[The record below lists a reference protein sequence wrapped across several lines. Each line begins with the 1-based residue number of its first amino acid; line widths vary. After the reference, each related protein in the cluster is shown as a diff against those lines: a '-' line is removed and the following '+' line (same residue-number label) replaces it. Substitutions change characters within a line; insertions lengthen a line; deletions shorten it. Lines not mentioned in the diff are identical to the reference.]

1 MDNLENND
9 LNVDNSTIFRVQ
21 SFEKDIINE
30 QFNSKLKTLFE
41 TEISE
46 IFPNILKIS
55 KNEFINN
62 IESRIRNSLEEQYPN
77 DNIDKIYKNKKFN
90 NIYNENIRILYNKYS
105 LYIKELTES
114 WDNYKH
120 KLFIRKI
127 KKEEIYFKDFRKHC
141 IKTGEYALHKCSNS
155 KNIYGEYLSVL
166 HKSNLD
172 GSLSIRYLICT
183 KCKKAYFTTLFMNYC
198 KECDIIYYSD
208 KLLEKENTELQ
219 LATFDPSHCNSLF
232 NKKIKCPKCNEDF
245 LYLNISTNKV
255 VCINKKCNFIC
266 NSENSYWKCDICHI
280 NFRTN
285 IKIYNP
291 LEIQKVKDAIKLA
304 LLVKKKAHPIK
315 MICCNNIN
323 VYNTI

>member
-114 WDNYKH
+114 
-120 KLFIRKI
+120 
-127 KKEEIYFKDFRKHC
+127 
-141 IKTGEYALHKCSNS
+141 
-155 KNIYGEYLSVL
+155 
-166 HKSNLD
+166 
-172 GSLSIRYLICT
+172 
-183 KCKKAYFTTLFMNYC
+183 
-198 KECDIIYYSD
+198 
-208 KLLEKENTELQ
+208 
-219 LATFDPSHCNSLF
+219 
-232 NKKIKCPKCNEDF
+232 
-245 LYLNISTNKV
+245 
-255 VCINKKCNFIC
+255 
-266 NSENSYWKCDICHI
+266 
-280 NFRTN
+280 
-285 IKIYNP
+285 
-291 LEIQKVKDAIKLA
+291 
-304 LLVKKKAHPIK
+304 
-315 MICCNNIN
+315 
-323 VYNTI
+323 